1 MMVFVYS
8 ITYLPYLPY
17 LMSFYSSNGKEERG
31 RERDRERKG
40 IDFPYRRYRPSLY
53 DVLSWVN
60 LLSCLDLLH
69 PRVATLLT
77 SYM

>member
-8 ITYLPYLPY
+8 ITYLSYLI
-17 LMSFYSSNGKEERG
+17 SFYSSNGKEDRERG
-31 RERDRERKG
+31 RKRKG

-53 DVLSWVN
+53 DVLAWVN
-60 LLSCLDLLH
+60 LLSCLVFYTLEYL
-69 PRVATLLT
+69 ATLLT